1 MMNLSYHVF
10 RRHEFPV
17 AAVPRARTKPLLLK
31 FGIFT
36 LLLAASFFHT
46 DLKVDERGFAGN
58 TDFGACTDQNNIFAS
73 DAPSGWNGFTT
84 LADFYDTFEK
94 EGPGVGKPVSGTGK

>member
-1 MMNLSYHVF
+1 MMNLSFHVL
-10 RRHEFPV
+10 RQHEFP
-17 AAVPRARTKPLLLK
+17 ATVPRARTKPLFLK

-46 DLKVDERGFAGN
+46 DLKVDRTSSAGSN
-58 TDFGACTDQNNIFAS
+58 DFGACTDQNSIFAS

-94 EGPGVGKPVSGTGK
+94 EGAGVGKPASGSGK